1 MDPNLLPEDVRALKW
16 LEGLE
21 PPKIA
26 APAVRRGRSVKR
38 YVPNNDL
45 DSVGGDPANVRKI
58 RDAKQWRPCFFNPDE
73 PVLYLWDFE
82 SGPEEAERIC
92 AIAERVYQLGRGI
105 DMAWACG
112 RVLDPNEAE
121 VRLESH
127 PGAVRRSAGAGE
139 TETPR
144 PGTLDSLV
152 ERYQRKRSRLKT
164 VGTGR
169 KSRQLYTQPP
179 KAFFGRTGYNTAL
192 RRLHFELRREEG
204 GFAPRPLASVAHL
217 VAGLRDGAAAR
228 LQQSLPENSALFER
242 LIIGRGAGPAD
253 LPQRIRLIPIPS
265 IGAPHTDPS
274 IRRVVVEIPPDCPI
288 RADDL
293 KWAFAGLRPCDPSS
307 GDIWPGSLVSTE
319 GSQMADRFMRPAR
332 LFRSMTPVALSWPP
346 RRRVDSAAE
355 KKAGDERSWG
365 ERRAAGAIV
374 QALHHAGIQSRPSAI
389 KVQREPF
396 QRRGARAELFAEG
409 SRFSKHALWHVELRF
424 REALAGPMVIGDGRF
439 CGLGLM
445 EPVTHPTNVFAFDLD
460 GEHRLSLKDR
470 PALIHHLRRALMAL
484 SRDDAVT

>member
-1 MDPNLLPEDVRALKW
+1 MPRSLLIAVRFPEGRYHGQEDGFIGRDGWPPSPGRLFQALIAAAARGANLLPEDVRALKW

-26 APAVRRGRSVKR
+26 APAVRRGRSVKL

-92 AIAERVYQLGRGI
+92 AIAERVYQFGRGI

-144 PGTLDSLV
+144 PGTLGSLV

-169 KSRQLYTQPP
+169 KSRQLFTQPP
-179 KAFFGRTGYNTAL
+179 KASFDRIGYDAPPRL
-192 RRLHFELRREEG
+192 LHFELRREEG
-204 GFAPRPLASVAHL
+204 GFAPRPLASVAAL
-217 VAGLRDGAAAR
+217 VTGLRDGAAAR
-228 LQQSLPENSALFER
+228 LQESLPENSALFER

-253 LPQRIRLIPIPS
+253 LCQRIRLIPIPS

-293 KWAFAGLRPCDPSS
+293 KWGVCRASALRPVLW
-307 GDIWPGSLVSTE
+307 GDLAGKPGIDGRLQDG
-319 GSQMADRFMRPAR
+319 GSVR
-332 LFRSMTPVALSWPP
+332 
-346 RRRVDSAAE
+346 
-355 KKAGDERSWG
+355 
-365 ERRAAGAIV
+365 AIV
-374 QALHHAGIQSRPSAI
+374 TRVPKHDTACVA
-389 KVQREPF
+389 
-396 QRRGARAELFAEG
+396 RG
-409 SRFSKHALWHVELRF
+409 SSPPH
-424 REALAGPMVIGDGRF
+424 
-439 CGLGLM
+439 
-445 EPVTHPTNVFAFDLD
+445 
-460 GEHRLSLKDR
+460 
-470 PALIHHLRRALMAL
+470 
-484 SRDDAVT
+484 